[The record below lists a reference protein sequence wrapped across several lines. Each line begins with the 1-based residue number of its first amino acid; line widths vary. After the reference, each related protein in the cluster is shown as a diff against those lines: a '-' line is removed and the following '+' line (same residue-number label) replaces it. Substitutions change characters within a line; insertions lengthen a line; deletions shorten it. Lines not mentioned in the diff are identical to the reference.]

1 MTNKVREQNS
11 KLALKELKEDYLR
24 LLEES
29 FQKTS
34 EVNKGDVIEAPIVN
48 ITESYLIVDLGGKF
62 DAYAELGEYTDDQG
76 NLEYKVGDTL
86 KGFIVDKNDQGYVI
100 GKSLTK
106 QYVDKGSILEAFDK
120 KIPVQGKIYAITKGG
135 FSVDVLGARAFC
147 PLSQIAV
154 RFTEDTGAYIGKTL
168 DFQVIECTENCKR
181 IVISHRIL
189 EDSI

>member
-1 MTNKVREQNS
+1 M
-11 KLALKELKEDYLR
+11 KELKEDYLR

-106 QYVDKGSILEAFDK
+106 QYVDKGRFWKPLTRKSR
-120 KIPVQGKIYAITKGG
+120 
-135 FSVDVLGARAFC
+135 SRARFM
-147 PLSQIAV
+147 P
-154 RFTEDTGAYIGKTL
+154 
-168 DFQVIECTENCKR
+168 
-181 IVISHRIL
+181 
-189 EDSI
+189 